1 MLEDACGRCA
11 RLIGHDR
18 VAPFTTRTEKQS
30 LLTAAVP
37 AAFCLEH
44 ADCCCLHADASKR
57 GAQTMTTTTR
67 LLGLLAAL
75 ALASAAT
82 LAQAAPQLQISP
94 LSYQL
99 TQLQPVPGNP
109 RALDVTS
116 RAGVVNV
123 DDRALDVKAHLVS
136 TSSNFIVL
144 DGDVGFGDVPRT
156 PQWKPTMSRDTFQ
169 LRVILPPHRD
179 LRQLLQLLT
188 SLHESLA

>member
-1 MLEDACGRCA
+1 
-11 RLIGHDR
+11 
-18 VAPFTTRTEKQS
+18 
-30 LLTAAVP
+30 
-37 AAFCLEH
+37 
-44 ADCCCLHADASKR
+44 
-57 GAQTMTTTTR
+57 MTTATR

-116 RAGVVNV
+116 RVGVVNV
-123 DDRALDVKAHLVS
+123 GDRALDVKAHLVS

-144 DGDVGFGDVPRT
+144 DGDVSFGDVPRT

-188 SLHESLA
+188 SLHESLATPWVSGERSRARSPCTSTTPSRTRTVHASRRRPRAMTRRIMAFRAVMVGRKHSPIHRG